1 MKFGFNLEKKNATL
15 EVDAERL
22 IEKGMEQNDK
32 NWKDKFN
39 TKHNAKKEIL
49 EIKHK
54 QKMEKEDKEQSK
66 KNWFQKLQEEKRKLK
81 ELELEE
87 KRRKEEEHRKMIKI
101 KIIISSIMGIVG
113 LIIMIIGIIITS
125 LSNDPNSPW
134 HMLIV
139 CAVLVWFS
147 IIFVWIPEFAAQD
160 NKKKK

>member
-39 TKHNAKKEIL
+39 TKHKAKKEIL

-54 QKMEKEDKEQSK
+54 QKMEKEDKNQAK
-66 KNWFQKLQEEKRKLK
+66 KNWFQKVQEEKRKLK

-87 KRRKEEEHRKMIKI
+87 KRRKEEEHKKMIKI
-101 KIIISSIMGIVG
+101 KIIISSILGVIG
-113 LIIMIIGIIITS
+113 LILMIVGIIITS
-125 LSNDPNSPW
+125 LLNNPDSPW
-134 HMLIV
+134 YMLIV
-139 CAVLVWFS
+139 CAILVWVS
-147 IIFVWIPEFAAQD
+147 IMFVWTSEISEQD
-160 NKKKK
+160 NKKRK